1 MRARLRPAL
10 AARVFCTLVLLVV
23 GFQLALIAGA
33 PWGRLT
39 MGGAFPGQLP
49 PRMRL
54 AAGASAAVLL
64 LSGAVVAARAGL
76 ALPSWRAASPKLVW
90 AVVALMAVGAVL
102 NAITPSHW
110 ERALWLPVVL
120 VQLACVVVVA
130 RGD

>member
-1 MRARLRPAL
+1 MRPAL
-10 AARVFCTLVLLVV
+10 AARLFCALVLLVV
-23 GFQLALIAGA
+23 VFQVALIAGA
-33 PWGRLT
+33 PWGHLT
-39 MGGAFPGQLP
+39 MGGAFPGRLP
-49 PRMRL
+49 PRGRVG
-54 AAGASAAVLL
+54 AGASALLLL

-76 ALPSWRAASPKLVW
+76 ALPSWRAASRKLVW